1 MAFGPIRAYY
11 ARVSPDASI
20 ALLITITPAMT
31 RLFLLCPLLGLVAC
45 ASQLPPAPPVMPV
58 STAIHD
64 SLIPV
69 VDLDALIRESAAQ
82 DAVVLNDLAATAPDE
97 SVVPAF
103 DASGVRW
110 DIDVR
115 TYANHP
121 RVRYYL
127 AYFQGPA
134 RSGMEI
140 FLRRGARFEPMIR
153 ARFRA
158 EGLPGDLG
166 YLALIES
173 GYSSEAVSRAYAVG
187 MWQFMRGTGKG
198 YGLRVDS
205 WIDERRD
212 PVKATDAAARHLRDL
227 RERFGSL
234 YLAAAAYN
242 AGAGKVSRSLG
253 KLEWDT
259 PADPAAEAAD
269 SALADS
275 AGTDLAAAD
284 TTQADSM
291 VADVADVT
299 DEASES
305 IDDPGAATLA
315 EAEDAEAEEV
325 DAAPD
330 AGITSDAAFFRLAS
344 NELLAAE
351 TRDYVPKLIAAA
363 LIAKAPEHY
372 GFAVPAPATFAYDS
386 LMVDDATGLDVVAR
400 LAGASV
406 ADLRELNPQYL
417 RLVTPPR
424 STMVI
429 RLPAGTGPA
438 VAKGYAKLSPKSRVH
453 YMTHVVGQREK
464 LSTIAARYHLPMR
477 EIQLANPKLKG
488 TRPAKGT
495 RLVIPTVVIPSSL
508 AMKATGTV
516 GGGRALRSLGTLH
529 RVRRGETLTGIARKY
544 RVTVRSLR
552 RVNAIHRDHALRAG
566 MRIRIPG

>member
-1 MAFGPIRAYY
+1 MR
-11 ARVSPDASI
+11 
-20 ALLITITPAMT
+20 LL
-31 RLFLLCPLLGLVAC
+31 LLCPLVGLAAC
-45 ASQLPPAPPVMPV
+45 ASHIPPAPTAVPV

-64 SLIPV
+64 SLVPV
-69 VDLDALIRESAAQ
+69 VDFSALIHESSVA
-82 DAVVLNDLAATAPDE
+82 DAVVLNDLAAAAPNQAI
-97 SVVPAF
+97 VPAF
-103 DASGVRW
+103 DASRVRW
-110 DIDVR
+110 DIDVHR
-115 TYANHP
+115 YADHP

-127 AYFQGPA
+127 DYFQGPA

-140 FLRRGARFEPMIR
+140 FLARSARFEPMIR
-153 ARFRA
+153 ARFHA

-212 PVKATDAAARHLRDL
+212 PVKATAAAARHLRDL

-253 KLEWDT
+253 KLAWDT
-259 PADPAAEAAD
+259 PADSTLETADSIAADATADLALADESADSTDAALDAAD
-269 SALADS
+269 SA
-275 AGTDLAAAD
+275 
-284 TTQADSM
+284 
-291 VADVADVT
+291 
-299 DEASES
+299 ASEV
-305 IDDPGAATLA
+305 DPAP
-315 EAEDAEAEEV
+315 EA
-325 DAAPD
+325 

-344 NELLAAE
+344 NDLLAAE
-351 TRDYVPKLIAAA
+351 TKDYVPKLIAAA
-363 LIAKAPEHY
+363 LIAKAPGQY
-372 GFAVPAPATFAYDS
+372 GFTAPSAVPFAYDS
-386 LMVDDATGLDVVAR
+386 LVVNDATGLDVVAR
-400 LAGASV
+400 LAGTSMAQMH
-406 ADLRELNPQYL
+406 ELNPQYL

-429 RLPAGTGPA
+429 RLPVGTGPA
-438 VAKGYAKLSPKSRVH
+438 VAERYGKLSPKARVH
-453 YMTHVVGQREK
+453 YLTHVTGRREK
-464 LSTIAARYHLPMR
+464 LSAIAAHYHLPMR
-477 EIQLANPKLKG
+477 EIQAANPKLKG

-495 RLVIPTVVIPSSL
+495 RLVIPAAAIPSAL

-516 GGGRALRSLGTLH
+516 GSTRAHRGASTLH
-529 RVRRGETLTGIARKY
+529 RVRRGETLTAIARRY

-552 RVNAIHRDHALRAG
+552 RVNALASDHALRAG